1 MTLEFLNGTKIS
13 VKHSTLSLEEN
24 LLLAKQFNDEEWVN
38 AHKSKNKDSEDVII
52 VTEYSDSF
60 FKKMNNHLRLR
71 SILKSAGCESPYI
84 SVKNI
89 DERQMF
95 YKFVS
100 NFFPSNEE
108 LIINR
113 QILYD
118 SLILKTSE
126 ETNTIL
132 S

>member
-1 MTLEFLNGTKIS
+1 MM
-13 VKHSTLSLEEN
+13 
-24 LLLAKQFNDEEWVN
+24 
-38 AHKSKNKDSEDVII
+38 KNVII
-52 VTEYSDSF
+52 ITEYSDSF
-60 FKKMNNHLRLR
+60 FKKMINHLRLR
-71 SILKSAGCESPYI
+71 SMLKSARCELPYI